1 MNWKL
6 YLFDDLS
13 CGCIIWVASGRS
25 GQYRL
30 ISLPT
35 RGDHL
40 QSASSYL
47 FALSSTHAR
56 LCSILPPSPSP
67 PSRKYEGHQH
77 QIETH
82 FVEYSI
88 FPLLPWM
95 ALTSPCEWASNED
108 SPFESNDV
116 NPSPSL
122 PGMVHKSFPPLRPLT
137 ATVAQEK
144 KEKTALSSHYLQ
156 IGWVLQMVRRAG
168 ESSKKCGETFI
179 FFPFVRNS
187 KSVKILLSAHPSVN
201 IHMFACSGSAWKS
214 TTGWIVEQT
223 LPLANIFWQH
233 LTQRSIKGR

>member
-1 MNWKL
+1 MITIGGSKRRNIWWQWIGNYICLMIWAVVAL
-6 YLFDDLS
+6 YGWPVGAQGNIAWFL
-13 CGCIIWVASGRS
+13 CPPEGIICNQRPPICLLYPQHMHDYVRS
-25 GQYRL
+25 
-30 ISLPT
+30 
-35 RGDHL
+35 
-40 QSASSYL
+40 
-47 FALSSTHAR
+47 
-56 LCSILPPSPSP
+56 SP

-156 IGWVLQMVRRAG
+156 IGWVLQMVRRTG
-168 ESSKKCGETFI
+168 NSRKKYVYFKSGETFI
-179 FFPFVRNS
+179 VFSF
-187 KSVKILLSAHPSVN
+187 
-201 IHMFACSGSAWKS
+201 C
-214 TTGWIVEQT
+214 
-223 LPLANIFWQH
+223 
-233 LTQRSIKGR
+233 

>member
-1 MNWKL
+1 MIWAVVAL
-6 YLFDDLS
+6 YGWPVGAQGNIAWFL
-13 CGCIIWVASGRS
+13 CPPEGIICNQRPPICLLYPQHMHDYVRS
-25 GQYRL
+25 
-30 ISLPT
+30 
-35 RGDHL
+35 
-40 QSASSYL
+40 
-47 FALSSTHAR
+47 
-56 LCSILPPSPSP
+56 SP

-82 FVEYSI
+82 FVLSVEYSI

-187 KSVKILLSAHPSVN
+187 KSVKILLSAHPSVY
-201 IHMFACSGSAWKS
+201 IRMFACSGSAWKS